1 MIMNTNILVLIKK
14 KMIHSDLDVQTL
26 NVMQRGYIIKILTNL
41 YKMKI
46 LSILNIFHI
55 PILLKNLLEINI

>member
-41 YKMKI
+41 YKMEI

-55 PILLKNLLEINI
+55 LILLKNLIEINI

>member
-41 YKMKI
+41 YKMEI

-55 PILLKNLLEINI
+55 LILLKNLLEINI